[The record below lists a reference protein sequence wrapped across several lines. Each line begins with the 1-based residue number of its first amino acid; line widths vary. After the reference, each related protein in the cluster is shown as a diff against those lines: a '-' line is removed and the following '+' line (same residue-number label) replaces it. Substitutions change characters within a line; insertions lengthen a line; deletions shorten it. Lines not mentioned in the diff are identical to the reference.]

1 MITIKKSDNL
11 FHNKRAALDYL
22 ATDVA
27 EPSIGYGAVHWLEM
41 RMAGADNERQFE
53 QFLEAFFSGLKE
65 AFAVQL
71 FCYERSAQ
79 PKSRPRSYAKLF
91 YELRRANMISAEC
104 MIEKELDVD
113 DRYSVLAGIIQV
125 DEVDN
130 DILLNEILGQRFRFG
145 RAERKEYAP
154 PAPERLAELMAQVD
168 FALLRQGALIELD
181 YLTMLSRFVGPAAM
195 VFTYR
200 FDGGDDLVF
209 TVYCGAEVAGLV
221 EALLL
226 DCLPKGAPYRKI
238 KSDAAEVDGVIERY
252 FGAA

>member
-11 FHNKRAALDYL
+11 FHSKRVALDYL

-41 RMAGADNERQFE
+41 RMAGADNEQQFE
-53 QFLEAFFSGLKE
+53 QFLDAFFSGLKA

-79 PKSRPRSYAKLF
+79 PKSRPRAYAKLF
-91 YELRRANMISAEC
+91 YELRRANIISAER
-104 MIEKELDVD
+104 MIEKELEVD
-113 DRYSVLAGIIQV
+113 EHYSVLAGIIEA

-130 DILLNEILGQRFRFG
+130 EILLNEIMGHRFRFG
-145 RAERKEYAP
+145 RAERKEHAP
-154 PAPERLAELMAQVD
+154 PAPERLAQLMAQVD
-168 FALLRQGALIELD
+168 FTLLRQGALIELD
-181 YLTMLSRFVGPAAM
+181 YLTMLRRFVGPASM
-195 VFTYR
+195 VFSYR

-209 TVYCGAEVAGLV
+209 TAYCGAEVAESV
-221 EALLL
+221 EALVL
-226 DCLPKGAPYRKI
+226 DSLPKGLPCRKV
-238 KSDAAEVDGVIERY
+238 KSDAADVDGVIERY